1 MGDCETTPRNRA
13 RISHHIMLQVECR
26 RKQHFGGSPSNG
38 LYPIFS
44 ANQPPSPSDSTAP
57 EEEGGIAERATTAQR
72 ATTANDVSLSA
83 GPSSTPPPSP
93 PLATALGSPSH
104 LKHSVCLPHIW
115 PCYREQ
121 SSVVT
126 PTLPL
131 RLVGLQLDDL
141 CFRPQRS
148 RNASSEPAQEDEE
161 AGSQVQGG
169 ERCYQRGC
177 CNRGG

>member
-1 MGDCETTPRNRA
+1 MIVRQRLATEPAFHTISCCRWNAAGSSTLVAAPPMVCTPSSA
-13 RISHHIMLQVECR
+13 PT
-26 RKQHFGGSPSNG
+26 SP
-38 LYPIFS
+38 LHPR
-44 ANQPPSPSDSTAP
+44 TAP
-57 EEEGGIAERATTAQR
+57 LLRRRAA
-72 ATTANDVSLSA
+72 SLKGPPPLNGPPPLMTSA
-83 GPSSTPPPSP
+83 CLQAPQVPPPPSP